1 MRIYKP
7 LLAQELN
14 LSHEEADWAAEALK
28 SPFNSDNEDS
38 TTTNFGLSQAATF
51 PITGYV
57 QITYQRI

>member
-14 LSHEEADWAAEALK
+14 LSHEETDWAADALK
-28 SPFNSDNEDS
+28 SPFNKDKEDS

-51 PITGYV
+51 PITG
-57 QITYQRI
+57 